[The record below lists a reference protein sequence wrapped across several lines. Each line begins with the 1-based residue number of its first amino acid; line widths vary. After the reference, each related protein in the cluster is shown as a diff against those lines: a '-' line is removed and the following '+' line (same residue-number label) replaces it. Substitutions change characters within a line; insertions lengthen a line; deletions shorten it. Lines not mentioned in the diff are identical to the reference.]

1 MMFLHFRE
9 SLRLKYIKMGKG
21 WLRRTAHM
29 EVPSDELLTRGPN
42 KSEDKYNF
50 CIYGTFRMIIAL
62 ITFFL

>member
-1 MMFLHFRE
+1 
-9 SLRLKYIKMGKG
+9 
-21 WLRRTAHM
+21 M